1 VEELTAMISDADRIS
16 SRLKGYFNERI
27 RRNEPLAAHTAL
39 GVGGPA
45 DLWISLSSIQ
55 ELTSLAR
62 LCAQEQIPLL
72 VIGSGHSTL
81 FPDAGVHGIVA
92 CLGTAPVVQEEAEG
106 GNALVLVEAGSR
118 WSQLEQQGYVCRWG
132 TRLDRATT
140 LGGSVASLD
149 AAALSGVAHHVRW
162 IEILDAR
169 GCHAEDEEGAAIPQ
183 VRRYAL
189 DELDLEGHFAR
200 SRRKRR
206 VHFDALG
213 RLVIPARGLIEPAEL
228 LLRLAIVLTRE
239 TLPHE
244 LQQESGAGEAQERP
258 TFRLGPL
265 FRDAGTQSAG
275 DLIASVGLAG
285 FTLGNMQIAPQD
297 ANTLLNLGGAQAS
310 DALTLLEVIHQ
321 TVLEQRGVDL
331 ALALDVYGESLVAQT
346 FSTALG
352 EQAHLMGR

>member
-1 VEELTAMISDADRIS
+1 MMYDADRIY
-16 SRLKGYFNERI
+16 SRLKGYFQERI

-45 DLWISLSSIQ
+45 DIWIRLSSTP
-55 ELTSLAR
+55 ELINLAR
-62 LCAQEQIPLL
+62 LCAQEQLPLL

-81 FPDAGVHGIVA
+81 FTDAGVRGIVA
-92 CLGTAPVVQEEAEG
+92 HMGTAPVIQEEAEA

-149 AAALSGVAHHVRW
+149 ATALSGVAQHVRW

-169 GCHAEDEEGAAIPQ
+169 GCHAEDGEGAAIPQ
-183 VRRYAL
+183 LRRYAL

-200 SRRKRR
+200 SRSQQG

-213 RLVIPARGLIEPAEL
+213 RLVIPARKLIEPTEIL
-228 LLRLAIVLTRE
+228 VRLAIVLKRE
-239 TLPHE
+239 TLPQGG
-244 LQQESGAGEAQERP
+244 QQESDASKVQERP
-258 TFRLGPL
+258 AFRIGPL

-285 FTLGNMQIAPQD
+285 FTLGNVQIAPQD

-321 TVLEQRGVDL
+321 RVLEQRGVDL